1 MISEGTSSPITTY
14 MDVRTIVDLNGNIYY
29 DKTIHTRR
37 PKVVRKAEKLKKDE
51 LKDTDYSAK
60 NTKKKKEKKDKK
72 DEKKRRRQESTCNR
86 RHCCWCGWVITMQ
99 KRTKKQK
106 LLSKR
111 T

>member
-37 PKVVRKAEKLKKDE
+37 PKVVRKAEKLKKDD

-60 NTKKKKEKKDKK
+60 NMKKKEKKDKK
-72 DEKKRRRQESTCNR
+72 DKKKRRRQESTCNR
-86 RHCCWCGWVITMQ
+86 RHCCWCGLVITMQ

>member
-14 MDVRTIVDLNGNIYY
+14 MDVRTIVDLNGNIYS

-37 PKVVRKAEKLKKDE
+37 PKVVRKAEKLKKDD

-60 NTKKKKEKKDKK
+60 NTKKKEKKDKK
-72 DEKKRRRQESTCNR
+72 DKKIRRRQESTCNM